1 MKNNLTKLTEKHKVS
16 AYWVL
21 AFILLI
27 AVTPIAFIIFTKYP
41 DFGKDIDAI
50 TNGKGYIPIRSRFIH
65 KLFFISKEFM
75 SSLPDLPDFQCGT
88 GRCGTGRSVAKKYY
102 LFLSA

>member
-1 MKNNLTKLTEKHKVS
+1 MRFYTDTEQVYTDTERECKNI
-16 AYWVL
+16 
-21 AFILLI
+21 ILFVYGI
-27 AVTPIAFIIFTKYP
+27 THSKQICVRKP
-41 DFGKDIDAI
+41 DK
-50 TNGKGYIPIRSRFIH
+50 NEYIH
-65 KLFFISKEFM
+65 KLFFISKEFI